1 MQSLHF
7 IRILYASG
15 FRTDTKKLSYAPNDF
30 WRRLHEAP
38 KLWDG
43 ISSILVLFGLD
54 LYGSCCWYGV
64 WALVYAALGCVIL
77 GVLIAV
83 RTQRCPFCYR
93 YLGMMFFSGK
103 KMYCPHCGSDVHAD
117 RNV

>member
-1 MQSLHF
+1 M
-7 IRILYASG
+7 YAVSDLTQKCYPTLQMFFG
-15 FRTDTKKLSYAPNDF
+15 GDRVK
-30 WRRLHEAP
+30 HP

-64 WALVYAALGCVIL
+64 WALVYAALGCVVL
-77 GVLIAV
+77 GTLIAV
-83 RTQRCPFCYR
+83 FTQRCPFCRR

>member
-1 MQSLHF
+1 MKH
-7 IRILYASG
+7 
-15 FRTDTKKLSYAPNDF
+15 
-30 WRRLHEAP
+30 P

-43 ISSILVLFGLD
+43 ISSILVLFGLG

-77 GVLIAV
+77 GV
-83 RTQRCPFCYR
+83 
-93 YLGMMFFSGK
+93 MFFSGK

>member
-1 MQSLHF
+1 M
-7 IRILYASG
+7 
-15 FRTDTKKLSYAPNDF
+15 
-30 WRRLHEAP
+30 
-38 KLWDG
+38 
-43 ISSILVLFGLD
+43 
-54 LYGSCCWYGV
+54 
-64 WALVYAALGCVIL
+64 